1 MDEEQDYPRHQWITN
16 PLEGLNVL
24 PRKVNP
30 IPEPEF
36 DDQWV
41 KENKIIKDAENIA
54 KEGLGYSLSLYG
66 QQLGTYGTVANQPR
80 RMINIT
86 NDVEEIFRPNSSIYK
101 QARKYYSNHPTAGW
115 SEALRVSR
123 LQAGQSPEELAKRF
137 MKSPKDRFPD
147 AGNIEAKLRK
157 RKGESEEQFSNRYFD
172 DKFNKIG
179 LTEDAKF
186 SLRNM
191 LDAKDMSPDQRRII
205 KTGISNPNYS
215 MKSYKDTRKI
225 LVDEF
230 LDGLEF
236 LGIDENKIE
245 AHHISG
251 LRQTAQ
257 LFEGLDRSEFPEMLK
272 LVYDAGLFTGNDP
285 RNLMAIQKEA
295 HTADDRYPNIN
306 AVHTYLTKELG
317 LYGEEITGDFGV
329 NIRDLSPQERI
340 PYIQKLADTVKKSI
354 PIAQQ
359 AIRDALDQRAYEKEP
374 KALLDAANDISKAEL
389 KQIKTKIH
397 NYIKLQLT
405 EPNYEALLDSV
416 LGEDSAAEAMR
427 RRGVKPGQ
435 PVQGQLLDLGRK
447 PPRKKTKK
455 DNIYPS
461 GSGAYWDIESE

>member
-1 MDEEQDYPRHQWITN
+1 MDEEQDYPRHRWITN

-66 QQLGTYGTVANQPR
+66 QQLGNYGTVANQPR

-101 QARKYYSNHPTAGW
+101 QARKYYNNHPTAGW

-147 AGNIEAKLRK
+147 ADNIEAKLRK
-157 RKGESEEQFSNRYFD
+157 RKGESEEQFSNRYFE

-191 LDAKDMSPDQRRII
+191 LDAKTMSSDQRRII

-215 MKSYKDTRKI
+215 MKSYKETRKI

-285 RNLMAIQKEA
+285 KNLMAIQKEA
-295 HTADDRYPNIN
+295 HTGDERYPNIN
-306 AVHTYLTKELG
+306 AVHTYLTEELG

-329 NIRDLSPQERI
+329 NIRDLSPQERL

-359 AIRDALDQRAYEKEP
+359 AIRDALDQRAYEREP
-374 KALLDAANDISKAEL
+374 KALLDAANDITKAEL
-389 KQIKTKIH
+389 EQVKTKIH
-397 NYIKLQLT
+397 DYLQFQLT

-416 LGEDSAAEAMR
+416 FGNESAGETMR

-447 PPRKKTKK
+447 PPRKTTKK